1 MMYII
6 LKSKFFLC
14 DHFSTTVYVCC
25 FRIPNLVNQRPPH
38 LKFRGFPTLMAS
50 RFSKGADLIPHYPL
64 LTFNLWPTHNLSP
77 QNIGIQ
83 KDPKSW
89 SLKICSGIT
98 SLCYNK
104 VTQNMALYVCSCGT
118 TLLEF
123 RYSLYFQQQNN
134 WKFQLDLRFK
144 FKLWQWL
151 LALFISE
158 IKIWKNFHFVC
169 NLPSA
174 NSVMTRLIF
183 YCNIRSTSV
192 ACDLFLKKK

>member
-1 MMYII
+1 MHLTKDKLPFLLFSVQEDI
-6 LKSKFFLC
+6 FFNNNVHNCRTNLFFHIC
-14 DHFSTTVYVCC
+14 VHFSTTVCCVCC

-89 SLKICSGIT
+89 SLKICSRIT

-104 VTQNMALYVCSCGT
+104 VTQNMALCSSCT
-118 TLLEF
+118 TLLET
-123 RYSLYFQQQNN
+123 
-134 WKFQLDLRFK
+134 
-144 FKLWQWL
+144 
-151 LALFISE
+151 LA
-158 IKIWKNFHFVC
+158 
-169 NLPSA
+169 
-174 NSVMTRLIF
+174 IF
-183 YCNIRSTSV
+183 YKRFIKNPFI
-192 ACDLFLKKK
+192 